1 MASLNTLLKHAVP
14 ESLKQ
19 DLKRAVGVP
28 SVESALKRM
37 KRIGFRPGVAI
48 DVGAYS
54 GEWTRSFKKIFP
66 DARVLMIEPQ
76 EQLQSQLDQTV
87 AQLQG
92 VSCRQVL
99 LGASE
104 QDQVNFYQRETA
116 SSILPETDKTEEPSI
131 QLSLTTLDAVSV
143 DAAFAKTDFIKLD
156 VQGFELEVLKGGE
169 RTLANVEA
177 LLMEVNLIEI
187 YKGAPLFAE
196 VVGFMAQR
204 GFQIYDVCSFFRR
217 PLDEALWQMDVI
229 FVRTTSCLVSSRRWE

>member
-28 SVESALKRM
+28 SVESTLERM
-37 KRIGFRPGVAI
+37 KRIGFAPGVAI
-48 DVGAYS
+48 DVGAYV

-66 DARVLMIEPQ
+66 SAKVLMIEPQ
-76 EQLQSQLDQTV
+76 PQLQSQLQQTL
-87 AQLQG
+87 AQLSD
-92 VSCRQVL
+92 VSCLQKL
-99 LGASE
+99 LGATE

-116 SSILPETDKTEEPSI
+116 SSILTEWDKTEEPSL
-131 QLSLTTLDAVSV
+131 QLPLTTLDSV
-143 DAAFAKTDFIKLD
+143 TVDTAFAQPDFIKLD

-177 LLMEVNLIEI
+177 VLMEVNLIDV

-196 VVGFMAQR
+196 VVSFMSQR

-217 PLDEALWQMDVI
+217 PLDDALWQMDVV
-229 FVRTTSCLVSSRRWE
+229 FVRSNSSLLSSRSWG